1 MKLSGKKIGTHMAA
15 RRGCTKC
22 SGHGVGAGR
31 QRKAVRGRG
40 HTRGV
45 AILAQGTHWALA
57 QSRPFAEWDKGGGEE
72 RRHGFNPQAH
82 HVRRRTVVGKRK
94 ERQRAFWA
102 KRRVPMNAFW
112 TRRNCGVEGGA
123 YRLQAGFISIPS
135 RPFGYDQV

>member
-1 MKLSGKKIGTHMAA
+1 MASGARSSSFERFLSRGTKKTHSG
-15 RRGCTKC
+15 RGAC
-22 SGHGVGAGR
+22 SWVGAR
-31 QRKAVRGRG
+31 EAES
-40 HTRGV
+40 TV

-57 QSRPFAEWDKGGGEE
+57 AKAGLLQNGIRVGGEE
-72 RRHGFNPQAH
+72 RRHGFKSPGTSCEEKDGC
-82 HVRRRTVVGKRK
+82 REEEGKATRLLG
-94 ERQRAFWA
+94 